1 MPKLKHA
8 NKKQNKKS
16 VELIES
22 SGNVFQDLGFG
33 KESANFL
40 LRADLMIA
48 ITDMF
53 DSHGWTN
60 TQAAKALSV
69 IESRISELRHGQISK
84 FSVDLLLK
92 FLARLGKQ
100 VELRIKDI
108 SRAA

>member
-1 MPKLKHA
+1 MPKLKQTD
-8 NKKQNKKS
+8 KKRNKKS
-16 VELIES
+16 IELIKS

-33 KESANFL
+33 KESANLL
-40 LRADLMIA
+40 LRADLMIV

-60 TQAAKALSV
+60 AQAAKALSV
-69 IESRISELRHGQISK
+69 TESRISELRHGQISK

-100 VELRIKDI
+100 AELKIKNI